1 MKTKMYISC
10 ILALMITAA
19 AWADEPL
26 AAPKGPESPQKGATA
41 SLSGNEADQFMD
53 LTGWSDVKFDK
64 LFTYAGFAQT
74 NVSTVDLG
82 AAFKAGPVYIG
93 AWYQGEFGQVNN
105 LNEKKVTTTVTESP
119 VLPGTIDNIN
129 RKNEPKVSKT
139 HAATHNVAVLLG
151 FGNIGVRLGYA
162 RKGENK
168 SGTYFGDTIKNDTIV
183 TNSKTP
189 DQITGKTTYDPNG
202 YINGAERVA
211 AVDFGMNLGVKSFS
225 LSPSFGLSF
234 NVKQGSKYGVETNV
248 TTQNTSLGTHN
259 IQTTVNGE
267 NKTKTTLN
275 AKLGADLGLNDS
287 LHSTFSFGYAFGI
300 DIYGTKKHKAA
311 DGSTKELAN
320 EYTGLT
326 DTRSDIE
333 TGASRTVTDTFKA
346 DTKNKSNITNT
357 ITVGYALQKDF
368 TERLS
373 FFAGVEAPIGFNFGK
388 TVTKTVNEQK
398 TVTTDKVNKLNN
410 STKTTINTSPTT
422 TENTTTVT
430 FNPVVRA
437 ALSYAAIPN
446 KVFVSFGTEV
456 KPFGKEVTDLNGK
469 KHTGYEH
476 QTTKTTFSGFTQ
488 TEEIKTEYPNDPVR
502 NSVSSNTTA
511 KNDTESS
518 TKTVTYGKAAVD
530 VRLGVR
536 WNIVDAVSF
545 DVLYNKS
552 LLETIN
558 WYSIGE
564 LKLACTIKF

>member
-1 MKTKMYISC
+1 M
-10 ILALMITAA
+10 
-19 AWADEPL
+19 
-26 AAPKGPESPQKGATA
+26 
-41 SLSGNEADQFMD
+41 
-53 LTGWSDVKFDK
+53 
-64 LFTYAGFAQT
+64 
-74 NVSTVDLG
+74 
-82 AAFKAGPVYIG
+82 
-93 AWYQGEFGQVNN
+93 
-105 LNEKKVTTTVTESP
+105 
-119 VLPGTIDNIN
+119 
-129 RKNEPKVSKT
+129 SKT
-139 HAATHNVAVLLG
+139 HDATHNVAVLLG

-162 RKGENK
+162 RNKDNK
-168 SGTYFGDTIKNDTIV
+168 SGTYFGDDAKSDSVVTDTKV
-183 TNSKTP
+183 P
-189 DQITGKTTYDPNG
+189 DQVINKLTYDPNG
-202 YINGAERVA
+202 YINKAERVA

-234 NVKQGSKYGVETNV
+234 NVKQDSKYGVETNV
-248 TTQNTSLGTHN
+248 ITQNTSLGTHN
-259 IQTTVNGE
+259 IKTTVNGE

-333 TGASRTVTDTFKA
+333 TGASRKVA
-346 DTKNKSNITNT
+346 DIFIANTKNKSNITNT

-373 FFAGVEAPIGFNFGK
+373 FFAGVEAPIGFNFEK
-388 TVTKTVNEQK
+388 TVTKTVSEQK
-398 TVTTDKVNKLNN
+398 TVMTDKVNKLNN
-410 STKTTINTSPTT
+410 LTKTTIKTSPTT
-422 TENTTTVT
+422 TENITTVT

-456 KPFGKEVTDLNGK
+456 KPFGQEVNDVE
-469 KHTGYEH
+469 GYQH
-476 QTTKTTFSGFTQ
+476 KTTKTTVDRFTQ
-488 TEEIKTEYPNDPVR
+488 TEEIKTEYPNDATR
-502 NSVSSNTTA
+502 NTRSSTTTA
-511 KNDTESS
+511 VAQEESQK
-518 TKTVTYGKAAVD
+518 KTVSYGKAAVD
-530 VRLGVR
+530 VKLGVR

-545 DVLYNKS
+545 DVLYNQS
-552 LLETIN
+552 LLKIIN

>member
-19 AWADEPL
+19 AWAAE
-26 AAPKGPESPQKGATA
+26 GPTSPTKAATA
-41 SLSGNEADQFMD
+41 ELNGTQADQFMS

-64 LFTYAGFAQT
+64 LFTYAGFAQQ
-74 NVSTVDLG
+74 NSSTVDLG

-93 AWYQGEFGQVNN
+93 AWYQGQFGQVNN

-139 HAATHNVAVLLG
+139 HAAVHNVAVLLG

-234 NVKQGSKYGVETNV
+234 NVKQDSKYGVETNV

-333 TGASRTVTDTFKA
+333 TGASRTVA
-346 DTKNKSNITNT
+346 DIFMANTKNKSNITNT

-373 FFAGVEAPIGFNFGK
+373 FFAGVEAPIGFNFEK

-398 TVTTDKVNKLNN
+398 TVMTDKVNKLNN
-410 STKTTINTSPTT
+410 STKTTIKTSPTT

-456 KPFGKEVTDLNGK
+456 KPFGQKVNNVE
-469 KHTGYEH
+469 GYQH
-476 QTTKTTFSGFTQ
+476 QTTKTTVDRFTQ
-488 TEEIKTEYPNDPVR
+488 TTEEVTEYPNDAAR
-502 NSVSSNTTA
+502 NIRSSTTTA
-511 KNDTESS
+511 VAQKESQK
-518 TKTVTYGKAAVD
+518 KTVTYGKAAVD
-530 VRLGVR
+530 VKLGVR
-536 WNIVDAVSF
+536 WNIVDAVSL

-552 LLETIN
+552 LLQIIN
-558 WYSIGE
+558 WYNIGE

>member
-19 AWADEPL
+19 VSAEEPL

-64 LFTYAGFAQT
+64 LFTYAGFAQGSD
-74 NVSTVDLG
+74 STVDLG

-93 AWYQGEFGQVNN
+93 AWYQGQFGQVNN

-139 HAATHNVAVLLG
+139 HTAVHNVAVLLG

-162 RKGENK
+162 RNKENK
-168 SGTYFGDTIKNDTIV
+168 SGTYFGGTIQNDTIV

-189 DQITGKTTYDPNG
+189 DQITGKKTYDPNG
-202 YINGAERVA
+202 YINEAERVA

-234 NVKQGSKYGVETNV
+234 NVKQDSKYGVETNV
-248 TTQNTSLGTHN
+248 ITQNTSFGTHN
-259 IQTTVNGE
+259 IKTTVNGE

-320 EYTGLT
+320 EYTSLT
-326 DTRSDIE
+326 DTRTDIE
-333 TGASRTVTDTFKA
+333 TGASRTVTDIFKA

-373 FFAGVEAPIGFNFGK
+373 FFAGVEAPIGFNFKK
-388 TVTKTVNEQK
+388 TVTKTVSEQK
-398 TVTTDKVNKLNN
+398 TVVTNHVNKLNN
-410 STKTTINTSPTT
+410 STETIIETSPTK

-430 FNPVVRA
+430 FNPVMRA

-469 KHTGYEH
+469 KHAGYEH
-476 QTTKTTFSGFTQ
+476 QTTKTTVDRFTQ
-488 TEEIKTEYPNDPVR
+488 TSEKVTEYPNDATR
-502 NSVSSNTTA
+502 NTR
-511 KNDTESS
+511 SS
-518 TKTVTYGKAAVD
+518 TTIAVAQQESQEKTVTYGKAAVD
-530 VRLGVR
+530 VKLGVR
-536 WNIVDAVSF
+536 WNIVDAVSL
-545 DVLYNKS
+545 DVLYNQS
-552 LLETIN
+552 LLGTIN
-558 WYSIGE
+558 WFSISQ